1 MPAPN
6 HPRRRPILTAE
17 LLAIG
22 SELTTGEIRDTNG
35 GDLAHELDR
44 LGVSVTRLVALPDDL
59 AAVSGAFRESLA
71 RVDLV
76 VSTGG
81 LGPTPDDLTREAI
94 AAACEETPSIDPAL
108 SRWLRDIFDRRGLVM
123 PDRNLKQAWLI
134 PSATALPNPVGTAPG
149 WWVDRPDGR
158 VIVALPGPPRE
169 IKAMWRDHVLP
180 RLHERGAGA
189 GAAVRTLR
197 LTQIGESHVA
207 EMLGDA
213 LLHGENPRVATYA
226 KADAVDVRIS
236 ARDETGGPSGGRT
249 AGEIVAE
256 TAGGIEERM
265 SGHVFAHDDETWVD
279 ALGRALDGLTLAC
292 VEIGTGGTLAAL
304 IGEAPWFLY
313 GEASVP
319 GNAAMRRDRDLRAA
333 ARRVRDTAGADVGL
347 ALRARERGKDTQVAI
362 AVAIGRQT
370 TLGRRVAFLTGPM
383 GRRRAAL
390 AACAELWARLNERR
404 PGGPAVS

>member
-1 MPAPN
+1 MPVLVD
-6 HPRRRPILTAE
+6 PRDRPILAAE
-17 LLAIG
+17 LLAVG

-44 LGVSVTRLVALPDDL
+44 LGVRVTRLVALPDDL
-59 AAVSGAFRESLA
+59 PVVEAAFREALGRA
-71 RVDLV
+71 DLV

-94 AAACEETPSIDPAL
+94 AAACDEEPSVDPATAT
-108 SRWLRDIFDRRGLVM
+108 WLRDIFGRRGLLM

-169 IKAMWRDHVLP
+169 IRAMWRDHVLP
-180 RLHERGAGA
+180 RLHQRGAGA
-189 GAAVRTLR
+189 GAAVRTIR

-213 LLHGENPRVATYA
+213 LLHAGNPRVATYA
-226 KADAVDVRIS
+226 KADAVEVRIS
-236 ARDETGGPSGGRT
+236 ARDEPGGPPGRRT
-249 AGEIVAE
+249 AAEIVAE
-256 TAGGIEERM
+256 TARAIEERM
-265 SGHVFAHDDETWVD
+265 AGHVFAHEDETWVE
-279 ALGRALDGLTLAC
+279 ALGAALDGLTLAC
-292 VEIGTGGTLAAL
+292 AEIGTGGTLAAL

-313 GEASVP
+313 GEVTAP
-319 GNAAMRRDRDLRAA
+319 GTEATRRDRDLRAA
-333 ARRVRDTAGADVGL
+333 ARRVRDTGGADIGL
-347 ALRARERGKDTQVAI
+347 AVRARERGRDTHVAV
-362 AVAIGRQT
+362 AVAIGRRT
-370 TLGRRVAFLTGPM
+370 TFGRRMAFLTGPM

-390 AACAELWARLNERR
+390 AACAELWAGLNERR
-404 PGGPAVS
+404 TGGPAVS

>member
-1 MPAPN
+1 MPVPN
-6 HPRRRPILTAE
+6 HPSGRPILAAE

-44 LGVSVTRLVALPDDL
+44 LGVSMTRLVALPDDL
-59 AAVSGAFRESLA
+59 PTVTGAFREALGRA
-71 RVDLV
+71 DLV

-94 AAACEETPSIDPAL
+94 AAACDELPSVDPTMA
-108 SRWLRDIFDRRGLVM
+108 RWLRDIFDRRGLVM

-169 IKAMWRDHVLP
+169 IQAMWRDHVLP

-207 EMLGDA
+207 EMLGDT

-226 KADAVDVRIS
+226 KADAVEVRIS
-236 ARDETGGPSGGRT
+236 ARDERGGPSGGRT

-256 TAGGIEERM
+256 TASAIEERLA
-265 SGHVFAHDDETWVD
+265 GHVFAHDDETWVD
-279 ALGRALDGLTLAC
+279 ALGAALDGLTLAC
-292 VEIGTGGTLAAL
+292 AEIGTGGTLAAL

-313 GEASVP
+313 GEVTAP
-319 GNAAMRRDRDLRAA
+319 GSSATRRDRDLRAA
-333 ARRVRDTAGADVGL
+333 ARRVRDIAGADVGL
-347 ALRARERGKDTQVAI
+347 AVRARERGKDTQVAI
-362 AVAIGRQT
+362 AVAIGRRT
-370 TLGRRVAFLTGPM
+370 TLGRRLAFLTGPM

-390 AACAELWARLNERR
+390 AACAELWARLSERS
-404 PGGPAVS
+404 PGVS